1 MSQPTKSS
9 WLVDYSKHMGRVGAL
24 AVAVG
29 IGSAL
34 TVPHVAWAD
43 DGTTGGSSSAG
54 DSGGG
59 TDSTPSGTSGGTTE
73 KTTTGTGAAGPT
85 GTATPQSPIADAEPK
100 SATESEDPVGDPA
113 EHRTMRHTRRDSKRA
128 TARLSTAKTAAVR
141 DVPAPAA
148 VKEPVKEPPTSDTPP
163 DRPVAAPGITAG
175 QVTVVSAATA
185 VPTAVAPAQSAPAP
199 GIRALVLGV
208 LGVFGFSPNPV
219 PGHTNNPLLEAMWA
233 GYRRIESL
241 FDQKGDHR
249 SAVTAA
255 VHTHLPTATTPDISG
270 DPVVVDTGGQAPASL
285 TASATDLPSVTA
297 TITAVNPA
305 PSRPSSPLRTF
316 VLNALGAFGFNPEPG
331 HTNNPVLQA
340 IWNGYRKLEAIFDN
354 IAPDID
360 AVRVLGTRWTDDG
373 YVAVDLAVDVSDYDG
388 DPISTS
394 TITGAA
400 FTKNLDGTFTYLAT
414 PGYSGTDTVYIGATD
429 SGNHY
434 HQGTT
439 IFDYTGNHTRV
450 AAIAITVTAA
460 PPLSAS

>member
-1 MSQPTKSS
+1 
-9 WLVDYSKHMGRVGAL
+9 MGRVGAL

-34 TVPHVAWAD
+34 TFPQVAWAD
-43 DGTTGGSSSAG
+43 DGASGGSSSAG
-54 DSGGG
+54 DAGGG
-59 TDSTPSGTSGGTTE
+59 ADAGGSGDGTGPRPSTASGGTT
-73 KTTTGTGAAGPT
+73 T
-85 GTATPQSPIADAEPK
+85 GTAPAGPAGTPTAQEQTGDEQP
-100 SATESEDPVGDPA
+100 ESTKNPEDQANARPD
-113 EHRTMRHTRRDSKRA
+113 HRTTRHTRRDTKRA
-128 TARLSTAKTAAVR
+128 ATRVGSVKTAAVR
-141 DVPAPAA
+141 DTSAPPPA
-148 VKEPVKEPPTSDTPP
+148 KEPQTSDTPAAERSP
-163 DRPVAAPGITAG
+163 APVAAAGNTAG
-175 QVTVVSAATA
+175 QVTVASTATA
-185 VPTAVAPAQSAPAP
+185 LTAAVAPTQSTPAP
-199 GIRALVLGV
+199 GVRTLVLGV

-219 PGHTNNPLLEAMWA
+219 PGHTNNPLLEAIWA
-233 GYRRIESL
+233 GYRRIETL
-241 FDQKGDHR
+241 FDAKR
-249 SAVTAA
+249 PAITAAA
-255 VHTHLPTATTPDISG
+255 VHTSLPTAAKPDIAG
-270 DPVVVDTGGQAPASL
+270 DPVIVDTDGPAPTPL
-285 TASATDLPSVTA
+285 TASATELPAVIA
-297 TITAVNPA
+297 TITKVNPA

-354 IAPDID
+354 TAPDID
-360 AVRVLGTRWTDDG
+360 AVRILGTRWTDDG

-394 TITGAA
+394 TITGVA

-450 AAIAITVTAA
+450 AAIAITVIAA
-460 PPLSAS
+460 PALSAS